1 MTNLITNNEIISEIE
16 NYPNPNY
23 IWIEIWQN
31 NQYEIQLV
39 ITVNHEEMCH
49 LGGHKVL
56 RVGSLFTDEEEIE
69 TIKDRGREIKKLLK
83 KHFKNSRVSSNL
95 HYK

>member
-1 MTNLITNNEIISEIE
+1 MTNLMGDNEIISEIE

-39 ITVNHEEMCH
+39 ITINHEEMCH
-49 LGGHKVL
+49 LADHKVL
-56 RVGSLFTDEEEIE
+56 RVCSLFTDEEETE
-69 TIKDRGREIKKLLK
+69 TIKNRGREIKKLLK
-83 KHFKNSRVSSNL
+83 KNFKDCRVSSNL
-95 HYK
+95 HYR

>member
-1 MTNLITNNEIISEIE
+1 MPNLMADNEIISEIE

-39 ITVNHEEMCH
+39 ITINHEEMCH
-49 LGGHKVL
+49 LAEHKVL
-56 RVGSLFTDEEEIE
+56 RVGSLLTDEEETE
-69 TIKDRGREIKKLLK
+69 AIKDRGREIKKLLK
-83 KHFKNSRVSSNL
+83 KHFKNSRISSNL
-95 HYK
+95 HYR